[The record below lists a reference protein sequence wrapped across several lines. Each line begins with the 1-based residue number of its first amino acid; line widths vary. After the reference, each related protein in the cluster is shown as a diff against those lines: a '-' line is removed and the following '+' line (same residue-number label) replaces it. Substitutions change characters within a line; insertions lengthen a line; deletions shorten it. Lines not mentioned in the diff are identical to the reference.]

1 MSDPFFLER
10 TMEGHALRS
19 VNPSVYERILHTF
32 NLMRRLAYILES
44 IMSNSAPRT
53 ITNVDVV
60 SRRKG
65 RGARQPWADR
75 SLDIEF
81 PAPGGQ
87 GYLNLHFSDN
97 ISDVITHHQ
106 VANIVADLTDLMTFI
121 DPELWECLNDL
132 DRHRVI
138 VLAIPQSLVDH
149 HGLDK
154 PGALIL
160 SAKAAPGNRS
170 RRAGSR
176 GGHIQ
181 APRRDEQLMDV
192 AA

>member
-1 MSDPFFLER
+1 MSDPFFLECA
-10 TMEGHALRS
+10 MEGPVLQS
-19 VNPSVYERILHTF
+19 VNPSVYERILHSF
-32 NLMRRLAYILES
+32 NLMRRLSYVLER
-44 IMSNSAPRT
+44 IISNSTPRT
-53 ITNVDVV
+53 VTGVDVV

-65 RGARQPWADR
+65 GGVKQPWADR

-81 PAPGGQ
+81 PAPGSQ
-87 GYLNLHFSDN
+87 AYLNLHFSDD

-121 DPELWECLNDL
+121 NPELWECLNDL

-138 VLAIPQSLVDH
+138 ILAIPQSLVDH

-160 SAKAAPGNRS
+160 SAKAAPSSKS
-170 RRAGSR
+170 RR

-181 APRRDEQLMDV
+181 APRRMNS
-192 AA
+192 